1 MPARQ
6 RTRLASVEQ
15 AFGQQLD
22 PLLRGPWWRRA
33 WTVVAALLGF
43 LVASLLMEVVDAV
56 FGLGTISALCVLLLC
71 ELMVRA
77 RDRIRQHP
85 LPLQWHCLD
94 LFRLGVIYGVVLEAF
109 KVGS

>member
-43 LVASLLMEVVDAV
+43 LVASLLMEAVESVGTVGTTHRHYIVDTSLDAIVGARAV
-56 FGLGTISALCVLLLC
+56 GCSSSMTAAVT
-71 ELMVRA
+71 
-77 RDRIRQHP
+77 Q
-85 LPLQWHCLD
+85 
-94 LFRLGVIYGVVLEAF
+94 
-109 KVGS
+109 